1 MNLKKVLYLFLALLL
16 PGLIFV
22 FLKKMGKNEFD
33 LPVYY
38 TEGVDSTDCQFR
50 YSTPYILSDTLFKK
64 DLRSSLS
71 LFTFGNGAEG
81 RRNLSKLTEEFADS
95 LFTIRVIDSTEVQL
109 ARCALLIKEP
119 WTTVL
124 VDTRNQIRGYYRPDT
139 REEFD
144 RLKMEMSILLKR
156 Y

>member
-1 MNLKKVLYLFLALLL
+1 MKIKKVLYLFLALLL

-38 TEGVDSTDCQFR
+38 SDGVDSTDCPFQ
-50 YSTPYILSDTLFKK
+50 YGAPYHLSDTL
-64 DLRSSLS
+64 LRKEDRPPLGI
-71 LFTFGNGAEG
+71 FTFGNGSEG
-81 RRNLSKLTEEFADS
+81 RRNLLKLTDEFADS
-95 LFTIRVIDSTEVQL
+95 LFSITVVDSTDTQV
-109 ARCALLIKEP
+109 ARCALLIKDP

-124 VDTRNQIRGYYRPDT
+124 VDDKNQIRGYYRPDT